1 MSASRCGCCRWCG
14 ERRKLIWLHLL
25 PDAICLCAGD
35 RATRSFFE
43 SGCLFPSIDGWPGPK
58 CPNSTGKIHP
68 GLVPY
73 LGRLFRLSVS
83 NSVVTSERGA
93 SFDMQKLLPIGFV
106 IVFAWCSL
114 SEAADD
120 GLEVVVQPEAI
131 LLDHANIRR
140 KTAGGWEFNPLGN
153 VELFYS
159 LRNGS
164 HEPISLGLWTCSQSQ
179 NWESTIQWLSV
190 GGKDLTPCN
199 ANGVEIIILAPGQ
212 MHLGSVYVSA
222 RVPAPADR
230 STFRLKFISY
240 NQPNGPDGRQWLSN
254 EISVQMY

>member
-1 MSASRCGCCRWCG
+1 
-14 ERRKLIWLHLL
+14 
-25 PDAICLCAGD
+25 
-35 RATRSFFE
+35 
-43 SGCLFPSIDGWPGPK
+43 
-58 CPNSTGKIHP
+58 
-68 GLVPY
+68 
-73 LGRLFRLSVS
+73 
-83 NSVVTSERGA
+83 
-93 SFDMQKLLPIGFV
+93 MQKLLPIVLV
-106 IVFAWCSL
+106 IAFAWCGL

-131 LLDHANIRR
+131 LLDHANIRG
-140 KTAGGWEFNPLGN
+140 KAGGGWEFNPLGN

-179 NWESTIQWLSV
+179 NWESTVQWLSV
-190 GGKDLTPCN
+190 GGKEVGDCH
-199 ANGVEIIILAPGQ
+199 ANGVQIIILAPGQ
-212 MHLGSVYVSA
+212 MHLGSVYVSADA

-254 EISVQMY
+254 EISVHMY